1 MSRLIEPVILL
12 LLCAVVIT
20 PSLLLS
26 ADAAVGA
33 PTRDLFDHLALLDV
47 WSLSVVDWNYPEG
60 GSLVPPDLFGML
72 LAAPWM
78 GLSRTAAYNI
88 ATLCQLWLAC
98 LAAWALG
105 RRFGSGL
112 VCGVAYGLSPFLIG
126 QVMSGEAET
135 LSAWPLPLMV
145 LLLLSTRRAAWVG
158 AGAIGAI
165 GALGSWY
172 YGAFMAILIAL
183 WTLLRGRLW
192 AADRDVAVLLAP
204 LTFAALILGPALAY
218 ARILASPEQLFRGPD
233 MATYLAEQ
241 PRALA
246 AMSSDP
252 LAWIGAGAA
261 GATSHVD
268 AIPWI
273 VLGLTGLGLWHWR
286 RSDAPCSVWWVVGLT
301 GLALVLSVGPVL
313 HINGAPVLS
322 VTPYRLLM
330 AIPPLD
336 LMRLP
341 HRWMLVATLG
351 LAVLAARGAS
361 LMPRLFG
368 GLIFL
373 ETLWFVAPP
382 ILSTTVTPPAVVARI
397 TGPVLELPTRTLGQ
411 DARGRY
417 LLWQRTHRQP
427 TPYAL
432 LMQGWSPQL
441 AAEPLVIAVAALD
454 TRDRIWEQTV
464 EARQFRQEAFAE
476 AVAAWRDDPDETVL
490 VESRARLQSLGFVQ
504 VVLHRDLLHGDDE
517 LNITLLIEKAL
528 GEGEEVED
536 ALLWELTDE

>member
-1 MSRLIEPVILL
+1 MSRLIEPLILL
-12 LLCAVVIT
+12 LLCVVVIS

-47 WSLSVVDWNYPEG
+47 WSLSVADWNYPEG
-60 GSLVPPDLFGML
+60 GSLVPPDLFGMM

-98 LAAWALG
+98 MAAWALG

-145 LLLLSTRRAAWVG
+145 LLLLSPRRSAWVG

-172 YGAFMAILIAL
+172 YGAFMAVLIAL
-183 WTLLRGRLW
+183 WSLVRGRW
-192 AADRDVAVLLAP
+192 WTADRDGSVLLAP
-204 LTFAALILGPALAY
+204 LTFAVLIFGPALVY
-218 ARILASPEQLFRGPD
+218 ARILAAPDQLFRGPD

-252 LAWIGAGAA
+252 MAWIGAGAS

-273 VLGLTGLGLWHWR
+273 VLGLTGLGLWRWR
-286 RSDAPCSVWWVVGLT
+286 SSEAPCSVWWAVGLT

-313 HINGAPVLS
+313 HINGSPVLS

-330 AIPPLD
+330 AVPPLD

-361 LMPRLFG
+361 QMPRLFG
-368 GLIFL
+368 VLIFL

-382 ILSTTVTPPAVVARI
+382 VLSTTVTPPAVVARF

-417 LLWQRTHRQP
+417 LLWQRTHRHP

-454 TRDRIWEQTV
+454 TRDRIWEQVV

-476 AVAAWRDDPDETVL
+476 SVAAWREAPDEDRL
-490 VESRARLQSLGFVQ
+490 SDSRARLVALGFGQ
-504 VVLHRDLLHGDDE
+504 VVLHRDLLHEDDE
-517 LNITLLIEKAL
+517 LNIALLVQGVL
-528 GEGEEVED
+528 GEGEEVDD
-536 ALLWELTDE
+536 ALLWELADE